1 MESTPGP
8 IRFRP
13 RQLSEL
19 LDELFRLYRR
29 HFSLIVGVAL
39 LVALPGLVWSLAT
52 GVYRLN
58 STSYTNLFTTTGT
71 STVAFNSQQLSNL
84 AGTLLLGGLGAL
96 ILLPFSVGAVYRAVT
111 DVALGRPA
119 TVGVVLRETLARY
132 WPLLGLIGLGILL
145 FIGWIIAEAIGFV
158 LLFIPGLAV
167 FCAAVY
173 LAVRWS
179 LVVAA
184 MMAEDVGPI
193 RGLGRSWS
201 LVSSSWWRTLGIL
214 LIVGILQSII
224 SYALLIL
231 FTLFADI
238 FSTGDFR
245 AALVSVGSTLLSALV
260 SPITTIAVVL
270 LYFDL
275 RVRKEGLDLD
285 QLAQQTSPGPAP
297 A

>member
-29 HFSLIVGVAL
+29 HFSLIVAVAL

-71 STVAFNSQQLSNL
+71 STPTFNSQQLSNL
-84 AGTLLLGGLGAL
+84 LGTLLLGGLGGL

-119 TVGVVLRETLARY
+119 TIAVVLRETLARY
-132 WPLLGLIGLGILL
+132 WPLLGLVGLFFVFAVVWLIAEVIGFLLL
-145 FIGWIIAEAIGFV
+145 F
-158 LLFIPGLAV
+158 LPGLAV

-173 LAVRWS
+173 FLVRWS
-179 LVVAA
+179 LVVAT

-201 LVSSSWWRTLGIL
+201 LVSGSWWRTFGIL

-245 AALVSVGSTLLSALV
+245 SALVSVGSTLLSALV